1 MKNNLKSNWKQNI
14 LAIAVLIVLITTII
28 YFLKLL
34 YEVFIGLPKEVGA
47 PIIAAFATIVVSV
60 ITVTGGKYLEKK
72 ITVEKELREKKIPV
86 YTDFMEFLFKI
97 LVNTRED
104 EPLDE
109 KEILKFMESFTKNLI
124 IWGADDVI
132 LNWSKYRMHN
142 QRNNTSANYL
152 NGLLQLEKV
161 LLAIRK
167 DTGHKNKNL
176 KEGDLLSLFINDIDK
191 ILKQGETAS
200 RK

>member
-104 EPLDE
+104 KPLDE
-109 KEILKFMESFTKNLI
+109 KEILKFMESFTKNL
-124 IWGADDVI
+124 
-132 LNWSKYRMHN
+132 
-142 QRNNTSANYL
+142 
-152 NGLLQLEKV
+152 
-161 LLAIRK
+161 
-167 DTGHKNKNL
+167 
-176 KEGDLLSLFINDIDK
+176 LFWK
-191 ILKQGETAS
+191 T
-200 RK
+200 